1 MRRILVAALL
11 LGLFSTDCALLKNL
25 SSAFKEPTLTFK
37 SASLADASLGGA
49 TVNLVFSVE
58 NPNSIG
64 ISLADV
70 TYAFSVEGK
79 QVVAGQP
86 PAGLQIPAGGSAD
99 LTFPASVKFSDL
111 ASVVETFLTKDSASY
126 RAEGQVGFQT
136 PVGVLHVPLFKEG
149 EFEVPKVPK
158 FEFGS
163 PRIAELSLAGATLE
177 FPVTVTN
184 RSPFALAIQSFSG
197 ALQIAGAN
205 VGTLSSGD
213 FGQLEAKGSRQLTL
227 PVAIHFA
234 QAGAVAA
241 ALREGRANVSLS
253 GQVHSGGTAVPL
265 SITQVI
271 SFLR

>member
-1 MRRILVAALL
+1 MRRVLVASLAA
-11 LGLFSTDCALLKNL
+11 GFFSSGCALLSNL
-25 SSAFKEPTLTFK
+25 SSAFKKPTLSFK
-37 SASLADASLGGA
+37 SASLSDASLGGA
-49 TVNLVFSVE
+49 TVNLVYSVD
-58 NPNSIG
+58 NPNPVG
-64 ISLADV
+64 ISLAEV
-70 TYAFSVEGK
+70 SYAFSVEGK

-86 PAGLQIPAGGSAD
+86 PAGLQIPAHGSAD

-111 ASVVETFLTKDSASY
+111 GAVVETFLTKDSASY

-136 PVGVLHVPLFKEG
+136 PVGVLRVPLSKDG

-158 FEFGS
+158 FELGS
-163 PRIAELSLAGATLE
+163 PRIAQLSLAGATLE

-197 ALQIAGAN
+197 TLQIAGAN

-213 FGQLEAKGSRQLTL
+213 FGQLEPKGSRQLTL
-227 PVAIHFA
+227 PASIHFT
-234 QAGAVAA
+234 QAGAVAQ
-241 ALREGRANVSLS
+241 ALRQGSANVSFS
-253 GQVHSGGTAVPL
+253 GQLHSGGAAVPL